1 MPELEN
7 SIIWL
12 GAIAGALTSIV
23 ALLSLAFRP
32 FLKLKE
38 RITEIEKQH
47 EELRSM
53 IQENSNKLASDH
65 HSFEIQQKMN
75 KLLLEST
82 SNLLKHNVDGN
93 HSRQMMD
100 CARRI
105 DELVF
110 ARGSSIK
117 EDKL

>member
-23 ALLSLAFRP
+23 ALLSLASRP
-32 FLKLKE
+32 FLKLKDRVKALE
-38 RITEIEKQH
+38 DCH
-47 EELRSM
+47 EELRHL
-53 IQENSNKLASDH
+53 IQQNSDKLASDH
-65 HSFEIQQKMN
+65 HSFQLQQEMN

-117 EDKL
+117 EDK